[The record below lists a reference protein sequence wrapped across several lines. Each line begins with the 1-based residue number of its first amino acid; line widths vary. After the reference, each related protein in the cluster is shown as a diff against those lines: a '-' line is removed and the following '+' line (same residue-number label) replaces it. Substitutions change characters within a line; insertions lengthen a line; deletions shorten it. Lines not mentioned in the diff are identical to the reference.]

1 MCNGEGTL
9 SLLREGESRDHLF
22 GEVVFKVNVIEDPV
36 CWRSGARAVQEEGTA
51 R

>member
-9 SLLREGESRDHLF
+9 SLLWEGESREHLF
-22 GEVVFKVNVIEDPV
+22 AELVFKVNVIEDPV